1 MSRQQPETE
10 ADLQGFVG
18 DRVPESL
25 HLDYKRSDALRKT
38 DKDRRELAKD
48 VAAFATAEGG
58 MLVYGIAENPDSH
71 EAESLDGGADP
82 TVISKEWVEQVVDSN
97 VSPRIDGIR
106 ITAIELTSTSAGRY
120 AYVIH
125 VPASDR
131 APHMVDNRYYMRQ
144 NFQSVA
150 MEDYQVRDVLFRR
163 RAPRLELLPF
173 VTKVGEDFSL
183 KFRVRNSGLVAAENL
198 YLELEFARS
207 HISPP
212 AWTLLDRPPSVFWR
226 RPSARGRTT
235 DILCYIQSDAP
246 AARNQPEPKRLPA
259 LIYPGVEVEL
269 EELSVLVQPYADP
282 SAVIT
287 ARLHARD
294 MPVVEK
300 RFTVQWVF
308 ASSML

>member
-10 ADLQGFVG
+10 ADLQGFVS
-18 DRVPESL
+18 DRVPESI
-25 HLDYKRSDALRKT
+25 HLDYKRSDALKKT
-38 DKDRRELAKD
+38 DRDRRELSKD
-48 VAAFATAEGG
+48 VAALATAEGG
-58 MLVYGIAENPDSH
+58 MLVYGIAENSDTH
-71 EAESLDGGADP
+71 EADVLDSGADP
-82 TVISKEWVEQVVDSN
+82 AISKEWIEQVIDSG
-97 VSPRIDGIR
+97 VSPRVEGIR
-106 ITAIELTSTSAGRY
+106 ITAIELITTSPGRY
-120 AYVIH
+120 AYVIQ

-173 VTKVGEDFSL
+173 VTKLGEDFAL

-198 YLELEFARS
+198 YLEVEFVRNL
-207 HISPP
+207 ISPR
-212 AWTLLDRPPSVFWR
+212 AWTPFDRPPSVFWR
-226 RPSARGRTT
+226 QPSAKGRTT
-235 DILCYIQSDAP
+235 DILCYIQTDAP
-246 AARNQPEPKRLPA
+246 AGRNQPEPKRLPA

-269 EELSVLVQPYADP
+269 EELSILVQPYADP
-282 SAVIT
+282 SAVIN

-300 RFTVQWVF
+300 RLTVQWVF
-308 ASSML
+308 TASVF